1 MTGRQ
6 RDDDRTTRRKV
17 QASMTFDLVRVWWCK
32 MPIVSIL
39 VRRVRGDAAAKR
51 MLEQQWSLSKQLLQ
65 SKLSK
70 PHHLLIRRS
79 DAIKLWSYRHEVWQ
93 IRWGLLLKCL
103 RAAAAAVSIKVM
115 LRHCDEGRMTPIL
128 LWWQLLTL
136 RPCLA
141 LVLFGIGTYISWRF
155 FSSTHHIKKD

>member
-1 MTGRQ
+1 MTL
-6 RDDDRTTRRKV
+6 
-17 QASMTFDLVRVWWCK
+17 DLVRVWWCK

-65 SKLSK
+65 SQAASKLSK

-103 RAAAAAVSIKVM
+103 RAAAAVSIKVM

-141 LVLFGIGTYISWRF
+141 LVLFGIGTYISWPS